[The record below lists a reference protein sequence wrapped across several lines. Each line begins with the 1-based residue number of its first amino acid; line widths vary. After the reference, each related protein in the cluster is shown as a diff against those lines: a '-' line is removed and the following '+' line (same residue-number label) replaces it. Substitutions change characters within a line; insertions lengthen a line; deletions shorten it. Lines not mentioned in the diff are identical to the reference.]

1 MPKYGPAFGMAT
13 NSSSSSSDVIISSS
27 SSSHQMETSLLSPLM
42 SIQSQTG
49 TSSNQDIGSGTLAH
63 KGNSLSAFF
72 VGKKRKK
79 TLDRGLRSI

>member
-1 MPKYGPAFGMAT
+1 MTADEQSPQIEASYFNKE
-13 NSSSSSSDVIISSS
+13 
-27 SSSHQMETSLLSPLM
+27 QMEMLQKLLSPLM

-49 TSSNQDIGSGTLAH
+49 TSSNQVIGSGTLAH
-63 KGNSLSAFF
+63 KGNSLSAFI